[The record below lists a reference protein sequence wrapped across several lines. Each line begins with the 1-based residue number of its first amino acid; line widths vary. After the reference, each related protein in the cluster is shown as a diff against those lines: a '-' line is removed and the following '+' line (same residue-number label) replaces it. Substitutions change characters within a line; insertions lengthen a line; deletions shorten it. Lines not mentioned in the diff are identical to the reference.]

1 MSELTKDTIINDRY
15 VLIEHKGS
23 GSFGEVWLAQ
33 DKILNQQIAL
43 KIYISLD
50 PRGVEEFKAEY
61 NLAIGLSHPNLL
73 TANYLDV
80 WEQRPFLVMKYCANG
95 SSAKLAGKIHEDTL
109 IRFIHDVAAGLHYL
123 HDQPDPI
130 IHQDIKPD
138 NILVDQDGMFLITD
152 FGISKKIRSTM
163 RKLSSRSIGA
173 GATAYMGPER
183 FDSNPTPVK
192 ASDIWSL
199 GVSIYEMGTG
209 ELPFSGMGG
218 GMQRNGAAMPSL
230 NDSWSPEVNQLMQA
244 CLAEE
249 TWDRP
254 TAAQLEEYTADL
266 LAGKKPMPTW
276 RNIHTSSGYTS
287 QQETHQNESPDTD
300 SNNIVFDFKDPRNI
314 DLKHYKQLKNITNFI
329 YITFGYLLGMTGLL
343 GYIGVNKYMYTTET
357 IGIGF
362 LNCFILLTLGLSAIT
377 AIKKHKPNAIFKTK
391 LFFGS
396 TLFYWFVISFVA
408 YSLPLFKFIMVA
420 ICIKGFRMI
429 TSSIEVEEL
438 FPKNSRHFSLK
449 DFLSLLLAIL
459 LPIVVEFT
467 PYFLGELMNDQEP
480 QPVKTEVTQPKQ
492 KTTEKNTTEEKT
504 ENSVKER
511 AVPEQEEAEELIIIE
526 PKQTNDSPTDDAARL
541 KIALRKKDYQTVQ
554 RLANKSYTPAYVP
567 LAKFYL
573 EKNDYDDAN
582 RYAQKARKAGQPGAR
597 EIIQILKNLG
607 YYD

>member
-15 VLIEHKGS
+15 VLLEHKGS
-23 GSFGEVWLAQ
+23 GSFGEVWLAH
-33 DKILNQQIAL
+33 DNVLDQQIAL

-80 WEQRPFLVMKYCANG
+80 WQHRPYLVMKYCANG
-95 SSAKLAGKIHEDTL
+95 SSGKLAGKIHEDTL
-109 IRFIHDVAAGLHYL
+109 IHFIHDVAAGLHYL
-123 HDQPDPI
+123 HDRPDPI

-138 NILVDQDGMFLITD
+138 NILVDQDGLFLITD

-183 FDSNPTPVK
+183 FEANPTPVK

-199 GVSIYEMGTG
+199 GASIYEMATG

-230 NDSWSPEVNQLMQA
+230 DDSWSPEVNQLMQA

-266 LAGKKPMPTW
+266 LAGKKPKPTW
-276 RNIHTSSGYTS
+276 GNEV
-287 QQETHQNESPDTD
+287 QQEKSQEESKEESQDVTSESWD
-300 SNNIVFDFKDPRNI
+300 SISDSIVHDPNDPRNI
-314 DLKHYKQLKNITNFI
+314 DLNHYKQLKNITNTI
-329 YITFGYLLGMTGLL
+329 YITFGCLLVLNGFL
-343 GYIGVNKYMYTTET
+343 GWIGINKQMYTAETIYIGFT
-357 IGIGF
+357 
-362 LNCFILLTLGLSAIT
+362 NCFILLLIALSAVK
-377 AIKKHKPNAIFKTK
+377 AIRRHQNNAIFKAK

-396 TLFYWFVISFVA
+396 TLFYWFCISIVA
-408 YSLPLFKFIMVA
+408 TSLGLFKFVLAA
-420 ICIKGFRMI
+420 ICINGFRMI
-429 TSSIEVEEL
+429 SNSLEVEQL
-438 FPKNSRHFSLK
+438 FPKSSRHFSLK
-449 DFLSLLLAIL
+449 DFLNLLVAIL
-459 LPIVVEFT
+459 LPIIVEFT
-467 PYFLGELMNDQEP
+467 PYFLGSLMNDEGP
-480 QPVKTEVTQPKQ
+480 QPVNTEVPQPQ
-492 KTTEKNTTEEKT
+492 KKTSPKTNKKKGVAKENAKPIQSEQKLETTPQDHA
-504 ENSVKER
+504 SD
-511 AVPEQEEAEELIIIE
+511 AQ
-526 PKQTNDSPTDDAARL
+526 TDDAERL
-541 KIALRKKDYQTVQ
+541 KIAIRKKDYQTIQ
-554 RLANKSYTPAYVP
+554 RLANKGYAPSYVP

-582 RYAQKARKAGQPGAR
+582 RYAQKAKKAGQHGAKD
-597 EIIQILKNLG
+597 IIQLLTNLG
-607 YYD
+607 YFD